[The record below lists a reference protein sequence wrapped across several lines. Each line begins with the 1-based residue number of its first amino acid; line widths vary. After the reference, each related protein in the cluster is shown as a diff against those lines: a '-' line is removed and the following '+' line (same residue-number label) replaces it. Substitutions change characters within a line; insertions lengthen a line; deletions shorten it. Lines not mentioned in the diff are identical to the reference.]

1 MAGVSSDEAEVLV
14 IGAGVAGL
22 RCASLLAQAGREVQ
36 VWEASDDVGGRI
48 RTDHVD
54 GFLCDRGFQVLNPR
68 YPELDRA
75 VDVAAL
81 KLRPFG
87 AGVAVRRERSSAVW
101 AHPLRLPTRV
111 PAMLAGGGVRPR
123 GTVSVARWVLPALR
137 PKTLT
142 SPGHPDTKLVEALN
156 EARVG
161 GEMRRVLDRFL
172 AGVLLDDSGQT
183 SNAFALLLA
192 RMFVQAAPGLPADGM
207 AALPRQLAAPIADQ
221 IRLNTTA
228 VELHRRGR
236 QWRVAG
242 SGGAISSRHVVVA
255 TDAAVAATLTGQRA
269 PAMHGVVTYWWALD
283 RPVPDTPFLWV
294 DARAGRPG
302 PVLNVSVIDAVAPSY
317 APPGCHLVAASTLY
331 DGPTS
336 SEDEAVARRHA
347 ADILGIPSAGWNLLV
362 RNVIPH
368 ALPAQS
374 APLLHQRLVAVGPG
388 LFVCGDHRD
397 TASIQGALVSGRR
410 AARAVLAAPA
420 APSLAPVQ

>member
-1 MAGVSSDEAEVLV
+1 MTGVRSDEAEVLV

-22 RCASLLAQAGREVQ
+22 RCAALLARAGREVR

-48 RTDHVD
+48 RTDRVD
-54 GFLCDRGFQVLNPR
+54 GCLCDRGFQVLNPG
-68 YPELDRA
+68 YPELRCA

-81 KLRPFG
+81 NLRPFG
-87 AGVAVRRERSSAVW
+87 AGVAIRRERSSAVW
-101 AHPLRLPTRV
+101 AHPLRMPTRV
-111 PAMLAGGGVRPR
+111 PAMLTGGGVRPR
-123 GTVSVARWVLPALR
+123 DAVSVARWALPALR
-137 PKTLT
+137 PRTLT
-142 SPGHPDTKLVEALN
+142 SPGRADTKLVEALD
-156 EARVG
+156 EAHVG
-161 GEMRRVLDRFL
+161 GELRRALDRFL

-192 RMFVQAAPGLPADGM
+192 RMFVLATPGLPADGM
-207 AALPRQLAAPIADQ
+207 AALPRRLAAPIADR
-221 IRLNTTA
+221 IRLNTRA

-236 QWRVAG
+236 EWRVAG
-242 SGGAISSRHVVVA
+242 SGGTIRTRYVVVA
-255 TDAAVAATLTGQRA
+255 TDPAVAAVLTGQPD

-317 APPGCHLVAASTLY
+317 APPGRHLVAASTLL
-331 DGPTS
+331 DGATS
-336 SEDEAVARRHA
+336 LGDEATARRHA
-347 ADILGIPSAGWNLLV
+347 ADILGIPFTGWDLLV
-362 RNVIPH
+362 RNVIPR

-374 APLLHQRLVAVGPG
+374 APLLHQRPVAVGQG

-410 AARAVLAAPA
+410 AARAVLAASS
-420 APSLAPVQ
+420 APSLTPVH